1 MKWKSYGLKAHK
13 GGNPQIGE
21 ETNIAAGKVPKFVA
35 GKVLKEA
42 VEPAESIVLC
52 IIVTEK

>member
-21 ETNIAAGKVPKFVA
+21 ETDIAAGKVPKFVA
-35 GKVLKEA
+35 GKALKEA
-42 VEPAESIVLC
+42 V
-52 IIVTEK
+52 K